1 MNYKK
6 AKGNLTF
13 SLNYNYEDLEAAA
26 NLPPVQLFF
35 KEVNK
40 IYSMS
45 LLHFKAEAFAFEE
58 FKIWPIFFLYV
69 MQLVNL
75 REVEQLLKVHRD
87 LQKFKLFALNTF
99 ISLCHRD
106 FSRAKQLHATNAVS
120 GMESHTLEH

>member
-40 IYSMS
+40 IYIMS

-75 REVEQLLKVHRD
+75 REVEQLLKVHHRVWFVP
-87 LQKFKLFALNTF
+87 LKHFKGVAGLKSTE
-99 ISLCHRD
+99 
-106 FSRAKQLHATNAVS
+106 V
-120 GMESHTLEH
+120 

>member
-26 NLPPVQLFF
+26 NLLPVQLFF

-40 IYSMS
+40 ICIVG
-45 LLHFKAEAFAFEE
+45 LLHFKVEDFTFEE
-58 FKIWPIFFLYV
+58 FKIWPVFFLYV

-75 REVEQLLKVHRD
+75 REMD
-87 LQKFKLFALNTF
+87 
-99 ISLCHRD
+99 
-106 FSRAKQLHATNAVS
+106 
-120 GMESHTLEH
+120 